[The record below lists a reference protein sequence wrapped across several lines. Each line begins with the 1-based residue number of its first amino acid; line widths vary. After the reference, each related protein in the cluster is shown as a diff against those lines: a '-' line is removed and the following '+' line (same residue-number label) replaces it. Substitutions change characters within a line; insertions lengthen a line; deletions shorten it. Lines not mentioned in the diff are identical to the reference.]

1 MFAYNFLQ
9 YGFRKIFFHS
19 QLQDKQKE
27 FKISSPFN
35 LKTMNMMIFEKDELL
50 VIFTLILIFF
60 SWEMQVYFMH
70 NFFSR
75 QFKHKLEDIYAMPI
89 ILLLRQ
95 RMFNFLGI

>member
-9 YGFRKIFFHS
+9 YGFRKIFLHS

-60 SWEMQVYFMH
+60 FMGNASLFH
-70 NFFSR
+70 AQFFFASI
-75 QFKHKLEDIYAMPI
+75 QT
-89 ILLLRQ
+89 
-95 RMFNFLGI
+95 

>member
-50 VIFTLILIFF
+50 VNF
-60 SWEMQVYFMH
+60 S
-70 NFFSR
+70 
-75 QFKHKLEDIYAMPI
+75 L
-89 ILLLRQ
+89 
-95 RMFNFLGI
+95 